1 MSGGGPRWHCGGPG
15 PLAST
20 PHPSRAHGP
29 RLAAH
34 GPSPASSRLH
44 RAGSGTL
51 LPSLL
56 GSSPNLLSRT
66 LAHLPGRGDRV
77 SSASLDFPSAPPYL
91 GCDRDVRGDRHSPE
105 QQEGRGWPATFMLP
119 ARPTARALTCGLGVG
134 RCNDVHR
141 WGRLG
146 EEALSPA
153 QGWAGRGLCP
163 QGPLCPPEDSSHL
176 GQQVP
181 DAEGHLWG
189 TGQTGGPTQPQLLSS
204 SAQGS
209 LQHLGERQAQA
220 GLAGKRP
227 LGLCSVPV
235 QQAAGSTGTGAPQ
248 LGPSAGSGT
257 TIPTD
262 HRDPHILCAS
272 PCLSLSLPH
281 CPEHCWVSGGLT
293 TSWTHTLIVVAVP
306 PSTLYS
312 AWSPGARRKQPRSCP
327 SEGSRGG
334 CPRAGPV
341 WGRQDEKA
349 QWTQWTQGQQHLL
362 ELEEVGPFH
371 ARSACLGHRGKGSG
385 DNLWPVWPQ
394 PPGRGQG
401 QPPGVQVSERSWRSG
416 CRGPGCAR
424 RAARDC
430 RAWVGAPR
438 PAAGPR
444 GHRAQELPSEEAL
457 HGGQ

>member
-1 MSGGGPRWHCGGPG
+1 M
-15 PLAST
+15 
-20 PHPSRAHGP
+20 
-29 RLAAH
+29 
-34 GPSPASSRLH
+34 
-44 RAGSGTL
+44 
-51 LPSLL
+51 
-56 GSSPNLLSRT
+56 
-66 LAHLPGRGDRV
+66 
-77 SSASLDFPSAPPYL
+77 
-91 GCDRDVRGDRHSPE
+91 
-105 QQEGRGWPATFMLP
+105 
-119 ARPTARALTCGLGVG
+119 
-134 RCNDVHR
+134 
-141 WGRLG
+141 
-146 EEALSPA
+146 
-153 QGWAGRGLCP
+153 CP

-181 DAEGHLWG
+181 DAKGIAVCGALGRQEARLSPSSRAPQPRARFSTSESARPRQDRLGR
-189 TGQTGGPTQPQLLSS
+189 GPTACAVSLSS
-204 SAQGS
+204 RLRA
-209 LQHLGERQAQA
+209 AQA
-220 GLAGKRP
+220 LGPHSWGQALGLAPWSPR
-227 LGLCSVPV
+227 LR
-235 QQAAGSTGTGAPQ
+235 A
-248 LGPSAGSGT
+248 
-257 TIPTD
+257 D

-272 PCLSLSLPH
+272 PCLSLGLPH

-293 TSWTHTLIVVAVP
+293 TSWTHTLTAVEVP
-306 PSTLYS
+306 PSTPYS

-371 ARSACLGHRGKGSG
+371 ARSACLGHAGCGQRGRGPG

-401 QPPGVQVSERSWRSG
+401 QPPGVQVSERSGRSG

-457 HGGQ
+457 RGGQ